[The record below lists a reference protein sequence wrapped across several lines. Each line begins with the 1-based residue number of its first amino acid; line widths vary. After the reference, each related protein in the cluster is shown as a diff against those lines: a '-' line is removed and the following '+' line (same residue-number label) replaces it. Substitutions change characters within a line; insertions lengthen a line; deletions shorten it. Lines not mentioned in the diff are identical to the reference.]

1 MLAPYPGEPPV
12 RGGQAGM
19 NTVNDGG
26 APMPRC
32 CATINDPANPS
43 SVLVFVEVNSA
54 PDQASVDAGL
64 QAAGAAAQAAF
75 EAANPGQAA
84 PPVKTF
90 KVNGSTTHI
99 AIDLT
104 TF

>member
-1 MLAPYPGEPPV
+1 
-12 RGGQAGM
+12 
-19 NTVNDGG
+19 
-26 APMPRC
+26 MPRC

-43 SVLVFVEVNSA
+43 NVLVFVEVNSA

-64 QAAGAAAQAAF
+64 QAAGDAAQQAY
-75 EAANPGQAA
+75 EAANPGQQA
-84 PPVKTF
+84 PQPKMF
-90 KVNGSTTHI
+90 KVDGNTTHI

>member
-1 MLAPYPGEPPV
+1 
-12 RGGQAGM
+12 
-19 NTVNDGG
+19 
-26 APMPRC
+26 MPRC

-43 SVLVFVEVNSA
+43 NVIVFVEVNSGDD
-54 PDQASVDAGL
+54 PASVQAGL
-64 QAAGAAAQAAF
+64 EAAEQAAQAAYA
-75 EAANPGQAA
+75 AANPGAEA
-84 PPVKTF
+84 PAVKTF